1 MKTRIS
7 KVLYLLALSSTSSFF
22 AQNSV
27 KGIVT
32 NEQGE
37 TLPGVSI
44 RIKNTYEG
52 TQTNDKGNYELSN
65 IKADS
70 VQLQYSFLGYETKM
84 VTVLFKEQN
93 IQKNIELAISS
104 KMMEEVQVSAI
115 RAENNT
121 PTNYISLRQ
130 TEKHF

>member
-1 MKTRIS
+1 M
-7 KVLYLLALSSTSSFF
+7 
-22 AQNSV
+22 
-27 KGIVT
+27 
-32 NEQGE
+32 
-37 TLPGVSI
+37 
-44 RIKNTYEG
+44 KNTYEG

-84 VTVLFKEQN
+84 VTVLFKEPTIEKN
-93 IQKNIELAISS
+93 IQLAISS

-121 PTNYISLRQ
+121 PTTYTNLNKEEINQRINKAKAEMNKKDSFDTILVNDDLNKAKNNLSKIVSDFLIN
-130 TEKHF
+130 E